1 MPLKKCKREDKK
13 SVEHLQGI
21 FTTYTA
27 LRRASMFLGGC
38 GLVRGGQKKECG
50 DEIIVTHTQVCFLK
64 QIRFTSGL
72 GYNTQLI
79 LFQIE
84 ILFHVF

>member
-27 LRRASMFLGGC
+27 LRRASMFVGGC
-38 GLVRGGQKKECG
+38 GLVRRGQKKECG
-50 DEIIVTHTQVCFLK
+50 DEIIVTHTQE
-64 QIRFTSGL
+64 
-72 GYNTQLI
+72 
-79 LFQIE
+79 FQIGKN
-84 ILFHVF
+84 LGKYGLCT